1 MIFLTLI
8 TRQIRLGIF
17 LDILLFTFTT
27 LFMAVNLHAADP
39 GPKSESEPVS
49 GYLGMAVDR
58 VPEGVRAHLP
68 NDIAETQGL
77 LVTRFADESP
87 AADDGIKLYDVLIT
101 YDGQP
106 IDAPELF
113 IQKVRMDK
121 PGRKATF
128 KLVRQGVIISV
139 LVTIGEQVRGQ
150 KNMTNTQV
158 NQAQVQ
164 PLTASATTVP
174 IPVLNA
180 NKQAY
185 SNQHPVYPG
194 YYQKRNPN
202 VRPFNRTY
210 SNQSNPVNPSY
221 YAYPNRNGF
230 PMSAPYY
237 NKPYN
242 VPQRVQPSTPVLNV
256 IGKPSFPMRQKIVK
270 EKKAWG
276 DKRNIWPDFYT
287 GSTGD
292 MWDSMMNAPFDM
304 GRMPGGWRAPSL
316 STPDPVTVGDA
327 VGNQIPPIVEE
338 MGNMADFTN

>member
-1 MIFLTLI
+1 MNFLTLI
-8 TRQIRLGIF
+8 IGQIRLGI
-17 LDILLFTFTT
+17 LLFATTT
-27 LFMAVNLHAADP
+27 LFMSVSLHAADSKP
-39 GPKSESEPVS
+39 ESVS
-49 GYLGMAVDR
+49 GYLGMAVDT

-68 NDIAETQGL
+68 KELAETQGL
-77 LVTRFADESP
+77 LVTKFADESP

-101 YDGQP
+101 YDGKS

-113 IQKVRMDK
+113 IQKIRMDK

-139 LVTIGEQVRGQ
+139 LVTIGEQVGGQ
-150 KNMTNTQV
+150 KNIANVQV
-158 NQAQVQ
+158 KQVSAQ
-164 PLTASATTVP
+164 PLTASALP
-174 IPVLNA
+174 A
-180 NKQAY
+180 
-185 SNQHPVYPG
+185 PVYPG
-194 YYQKRNPN
+194 YSQQYYQQRHPNPN

-210 SNQSNPVNPSY
+210 SNQRNSTYPSY
-221 YAYPNRNGF
+221 YAYPNRSAF
-230 PMSAPYY
+230 PRPAP
-237 NKPYN
+237 NNNMPYN
-242 VPQRVQPSTPVLNV
+242 APQRAQPSAPVLNV
-256 IGKPSFPMRQKIVK
+256 TGKPSFPMRQKIVK

-327 VGNQIPPIVEE
+327 VGNQIPPIIEE
-338 MGNMADFTN
+338 MGNMTDFTN